1 MRGGFIMRQMV
12 KKFFVVMMLLLAF
25 VCVMGDDNVSAKVK
39 KKKIK
44 LTTSKNN
51 SDKAI
56 YLSDKVKKIKVTYSK
71 KGIITNGK
79 IDRLGNFKYQ
89 VKKPGKTTV
98 TVKAYTKR
106 KKVCGI
112 YKLMLTVKDT
122 MLTVKDTRK
131 EDREAFKIQNQY
143 REKKGV
149 SPLKWSDELYKFAE
163 YRMET
168 SGFDSHKNVQRDAKT
183 FSGEKYMI
191 FFRISTWGENLSTDI
206 NAVDSM
212 PLWKNSPGHY
222 NNLLNSRWK
231 TGAIYSSSRGT
242 IAVFSEF
249 SKDEIDNWRT
259 YEDWRIVITRKD
271 SATGT
276 LLSDCQFT
284 IEKVSDG
291 SLVCSVGISS
301 SKTETSTRKLVPGE
315 TYKVYEVITPTGY
328 KKAKPI
334 TFTVT
339 EGTNYITMT
348 D

>member
-122 MLTVKDTRK
+122 RK

-191 FFRISTWGENLSTDI
+191 FFRISTLGENLSTAT

-259 YEDWRIVITRKD
+259 YEDWRTEENKIVITRKD

>member
-112 YKLMLTVKDT
+112 YKL

>member
-44 LTTSKNN
+44 LTTSKND

-122 MLTVKDTRK
+122 RK

-168 SGFDSHKNVQRDAKT
+168 SGFDSHKNMQRDAKT

-191 FFRISTWGENLSTDI
+191 FFRMSTWGENLSTDI

-222 NNLLNSRWK
+222 NNLLDSGWK

-259 YEDWRIVITRKD
+259 YEESKIVITRKD

-276 LLSDCQFT
+276 LLSGCQFT
-284 IEKVSDG
+284 IAKVSDG
-291 SLVCSVGISS
+291 SIVCSVGISA
-301 SKTETSTRKLVPGE
+301 SKMEVSTTKLVPGE
-315 TYKVYEVITPTGY
+315 TYKIYEVIPPDGY
-328 KKAKPI
+328 KKAKTV

>member
-122 MLTVKDTRK
+122 RKEDSRK

-191 FFRISTWGENLSTDI
+191 FFRISTLGENLSTAT

>member
-44 LTTSKNN
+44 LTTSKND

-122 MLTVKDTRK
+122 RK

-143 REKKGV
+143 TEKKGV

-168 SGFDSHKNVQRDAKT
+168 SGFDSHKNMQRDAKT

-191 FFRISTWGENLSTDI
+191 FFRMSTWSENLSTDI

-259 YEDWRIVITRKD
+259 YGDWRTYEENKIVITRKD

>member
-44 LTTSKNN
+44 LTTSKND

-89 VKKPGKTTV
+89 VKKPGKTTI

-122 MLTVKDTRK
+122 RK

-143 REKKGV
+143 RERKGV

-168 SGFDSHKNVQRDAKT
+168 SGFDSHKNRQRDAKT

-191 FFRISTWGENLSTDI
+191 FFRTSTWGENLSTDI

-222 NNLLNSRWK
+222 NNLLDSGWK

-259 YEDWRIVITRKD
+259 YEESKIVITRKD

-301 SKTETSTRKLVPGE
+301 SKTETSTGKLVPGE

>member
-122 MLTVKDTRK
+122 RK

-191 FFRISTWGENLSTDI
+191 FFRISTLGENLSTDI

-231 TGAIYSSSRGT
+231 TGAIYRSSRGT

>member
-122 MLTVKDTRK
+122 RK
-131 EDREAFKIQNQY
+131 EDREAFKIQNQKKK
-143 REKKGV
+143 KKGV

-191 FFRISTWGENLSTDI
+191 FFRMSTLSENLSTDI

-259 YEDWRIVITRKD
+259 YGDWRTYEENKIVITRKD

>member
-122 MLTVKDTRK
+122 RK

-191 FFRISTWGENLSTDI
+191 FFRISTLGENLSTAT

>member
-12 KKFFVVMMLLLAF
+12 KKFFVVIMLLLAF

-44 LTTSKNN
+44 LTTSKND

-122 MLTVKDTRK
+122 RK

-168 SGFDSHKNVQRDAKT
+168 SGFDSHKNMQRDAKT

-191 FFRISTWGENLSTDI
+191 FFRMSTWSENLSTDI

-259 YEDWRIVITRKD
+259 YEDWRTYEENKIVITRKD

>member
-122 MLTVKDTRK
+122 RK

-168 SGFDSHKNVQRDAKT
+168 SGFDSHKNMQRDAKT

-191 FFRISTWGENLSTDI
+191 FFRMSTLSENLSTDI

-259 YEDWRIVITRKD
+259 YGDWRTYEENKIVITRKD

>member
-44 LTTSKNN
+44 LTTSKND

-89 VKKPGKTTV
+89 VKKPGKTTI

-122 MLTVKDTRK
+122 RK

-143 REKKGV
+143 RERKGV

-168 SGFDSHKNVQRDAKT
+168 SGFDSHKNRQRDAKT

-191 FFRISTWGENLSTDI
+191 FFRTSTWGENLSTDI

-222 NNLLNSRWK
+222 NNLLDSGWK
-231 TGAIYSSSRGT
+231 TGAI
-242 IAVFSEF
+242 
-249 SKDEIDNWRT
+249 
-259 YEDWRIVITRKD
+259 
-271 SATGT
+271 
-276 LLSDCQFT
+276 
-284 IEKVSDG
+284 
-291 SLVCSVGISS
+291 
-301 SKTETSTRKLVPGE
+301 
-315 TYKVYEVITPTGY
+315 
-328 KKAKPI
+328 
-334 TFTVT
+334 
-339 EGTNYITMT
+339 
-348 D
+348 

>member
-12 KKFFVVMMLLLAF
+12 KKFFGVMMLLLAF

-44 LTTSKNN
+44 LTTSKND

-89 VKKPGKTTV
+89 VKKPGKTTI

-122 MLTVKDTRK
+122 RK

-143 REKKGV
+143 RERKGV

-168 SGFDSHKNVQRDAKT
+168 SGFDSHENRQRDAKT

-191 FFRISTWGENLSTDI
+191 FFRTSTLGENLSPDI

-222 NNLLNSRWK
+222 NILLGSRWK

-242 IAVFSEF
+242 IALFSEF

-259 YEDWRIVITRKD
+259 YEESKIVITRKD

-276 LLSDCQFT
+276 LLSGCQFT
-284 IEKVSDG
+284 IAKVSDR
-291 SLVCSVGISS
+291 SIVCSVGISA
-301 SKTETSTRKLVPGE
+301 SKMEVSTAKLVPGE
-315 TYKVYEVITPTGY
+315 TYKIYEVIPPDGY
-328 KKAKPI
+328 KKAKTV
-334 TFTVT
+334 TFTAT

>member
-122 MLTVKDTRK
+122 RK

-191 FFRISTWGENLSTDI
+191 FFRMSTWSENLSTDI

-259 YEDWRIVITRKD
+259 YEDWRTEENKIVITRKD

>member
-12 KKFFVVMMLLLAF
+12 KKFFGVMMLLLAF

-44 LTTSKNN
+44 LTTSKND
-51 SDKAI
+51 SDNDI

-89 VKKPGKTTV
+89 VKKPGKTTI

-122 MLTVKDTRK
+122 RK

-143 REKKGV
+143 RERKGV

-168 SGFDSHKNVQRDAKT
+168 SGFDSHENRQRDAKT
-183 FSGEKYMI
+183 FYGDKYMI
-191 FFRISTWGENLSTDI
+191 FFRTSTLGENLSPDI

-222 NNLLNSRWK
+222 NILLGSRWK

-259 YEDWRIVITRKD
+259 YEESKIVITRKD

-276 LLSDCQFT
+276 LLSGCQFT
-284 IEKVSDG
+284 IAKVSDG
-291 SLVCSVGISS
+291 SIVCSVGISA
-301 SKTETSTRKLVPGE
+301 SKMEVSTAKLVPGE
-315 TYKVYEVITPTGY
+315 TYKIYEVIPPDGY
-328 KKAKPI
+328 KKAKTV
-334 TFTVT
+334 TFTAT

>member
-112 YKLMLTVKDT
+112 YKL

-259 YEDWRIVITRKD
+259 YEDWRTEENKIVITRKD

>member
-44 LTTSKNN
+44 LTTSKND

-122 MLTVKDTRK
+122 RK

-168 SGFDSHKNVQRDAKT
+168 SGFDSHKNMQRDAKT

-191 FFRISTWGENLSTDI
+191 FFRMSTWSENLSTDI

-259 YEDWRIVITRKD
+259 YGDWRTYEENKIVITRKD

>member
-25 VCVMGDDNVSAKVK
+25 VCVMRDDNVSAKVK

-44 LTTSKNN
+44 LTTSKND

-122 MLTVKDTRK
+122 RK

-168 SGFDSHKNVQRDAKT
+168 SGFDSHKNMQRDAKT

-191 FFRISTWGENLSTDI
+191 FFRMSTWSENLSTDI

-259 YEDWRIVITRKD
+259 YGDWRTYEENKIVITRKD

>member
-1 MRGGFIMRQMV
+1 M
-12 KKFFVVMMLLLAF
+12 
-25 VCVMGDDNVSAKVK
+25 
-39 KKKIK
+39 
-44 LTTSKNN
+44 
-51 SDKAI
+51 
-56 YLSDKVKKIKVTYSK
+56 KKIKVTYSK

-112 YKLMLTVKDT
+112 YKL

-191 FFRISTWGENLSTDI
+191 FFRMSTWSENLSTDI

-259 YEDWRIVITRKD
+259 YGDWRTYEENKIVITRKD

>member
-1 MRGGFIMRQMV
+1 MRQMV

-44 LTTSKNN
+44 LTTSKND

-122 MLTVKDTRK
+122 RK

-168 SGFDSHKNVQRDAKT
+168 SGFDSHKNMQRDAKT

-191 FFRISTWGENLSTDI
+191 FFRMSTWSENLSTDI

-259 YEDWRIVITRKD
+259 YGDWRTYEENKIVITRKD

>member
-44 LTTSKNN
+44 LTTSKND

-122 MLTVKDTRK
+122 RK

-168 SGFDSHKNVQRDAKT
+168 SGFDSHKNMQRDAKT

-191 FFRISTWGENLSTDI
+191 FFRMSTWSENLSTDI

-222 NNLLNSRWK
+222 NNLLDSGWK

-259 YEDWRIVITRKD
+259 YGDWRTYEENKIVITRKD

>member
-122 MLTVKDTRK
+122 RK

-191 FFRISTWGENLSTDI
+191 FFRMSTWSENLSTDI

-259 YEDWRIVITRKD
+259 YGDWRTYEENKIVITRKD

>member
-122 MLTVKDTRK
+122 RK

-191 FFRISTWGENLSTDI
+191 FFRMSTLSENLSTDI

-259 YEDWRIVITRKD
+259 YGDWRTYEENKIVITRKD

>member
-44 LTTSKNN
+44 LTTSKND

-122 MLTVKDTRK
+122 RK

-168 SGFDSHKNVQRDAKT
+168 SGFDSHKNMQRDAKT

-191 FFRISTWGENLSTDI
+191 FFRMSTWSENLSTDI

-259 YEDWRIVITRKD
+259 YEDWRTYEENKIVITRKD